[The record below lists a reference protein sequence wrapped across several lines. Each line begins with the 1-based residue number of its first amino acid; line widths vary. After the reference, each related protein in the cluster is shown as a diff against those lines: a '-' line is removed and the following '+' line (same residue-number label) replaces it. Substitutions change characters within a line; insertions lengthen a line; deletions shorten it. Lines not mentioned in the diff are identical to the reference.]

1 MRFPRI
7 PVGSLLLIFCAC
19 LCACLTLGEP
29 GARGQNSGQAAASS
43 GQPSAQ
49 PSGQLSDQP
58 SGQLSDQGA
67 SIRQNVNLVDVLF
80 TVFNGKNKIVS
91 NLEKENFK
99 VYDDNVQQ
107 EIRFFSRQT
116 DLPLRVGLLLD
127 TSNSIRQRLQ
137 FEQQAATDFLFNVIR
152 RDEDQA
158 FLMDVDDSPEVIQPF
173 TADVQHLRDVI
184 VRQRAGGG
192 TALYDAVYQGCQELL
207 LAPVPAPGRD
217 PDVRRVL
224 VVISDG
230 DDNLSRHS
238 RGEALDMAQRAGIVI
253 YTVSTSIDWIVTDQ
267 ETNASK
273 SANRKYQK
281 NEGDR
286 VLDQFSSDSG
296 GRAFFPY
303 HVDDLAQSFHDIGE
317 ELRNQYSLAYVPA
330 GRTSDK
336 KFHSIRVAVDEKG
349 LQVHA
354 RKGYY
359 ATAPAS
365 PASPHPADPS
375 PVSAVPPNAPHS

>member
-1 MRFPRI
+1 MRCPRKLAFFASI
-7 PVGSLLLIFCAC
+7 VFCVCCVC
-19 LCACLTLGEP
+19 LALA
-29 GARGQNSGQAAASS
+29 ARPAKGQNSAS
-43 GQPSAQ
+43 PAQ
-49 PSGQLSDQP
+49 VPASP
-58 SGQLSDQGA
+58 DQGA
-67 SIRQNVNLVDVLF
+67 IRQNVNLVDVLF
-80 TVFNGKNKIVS
+80 TVFNNRNKIVPD
-91 NLEKENFK
+91 LEKEDFK
-99 VYDDNVQQ
+99 VFDDNVPQ

-152 RDEDQA
+152 PDKDQA

-207 LAPVPAPGRD
+207 RSPEPSPAAN

-238 RGEALDMAQRAGIVI
+238 RADALDMAQRAGIVI

-273 SANRKYQK
+273 SFNRKYLK

-303 HVDDLAQSFHDIGE
+303 HVEDLAQSFHDIGE

-330 GRTSDK
+330 GRTSDR
-336 KFHSIRVAVDEKG
+336 KFHSIRITVDQKG

-359 ATAPAS
+359 AAVPAAESPVPAAPAT
-365 PASPHPADPS
+365 
-375 PVSAVPPNAPHS
+375 APHS

>member
-7 PVGSLLLIFCAC
+7 PVGSLSLIFCAC

-29 GARGQNSGQAAASS
+29 GARGQNSGQAPASS
-43 GQPSAQ
+43 GQPS
-49 PSGQLSDQP
+49 GQA
-58 SGQLSDQGA
+58 SDQGA
-67 SIRQNVNLVDVLF
+67 SIRQNVSLVDVLF

-99 VYDDNVQQ
+99 VYDDNAQQ

-152 RDEDQA
+152 RDKDQA

-253 YTVSTSIDWIVTDQ
+253 YTISTSIDWIVTDQ
-267 ETNASK
+267 EANASK

-330 GRTSDK
+330 GRTSDR

-365 PASPHPADPS
+365 PASPNPADPS
-375 PVSAVPPNAPHS
+375 PVSAAPPNAPHS